1 MDVNAFR
8 PVLLHGRGDLQ
19 DDVMRNPTDYQIARG
34 YEAGH
39 DKAWHEKWGEGYG
52 DLTDEMIEYIEEK
65 TALCRNCKGYKCS
78 ECEV

>member
-1 MDVNAFR
+1 MQF
-8 PVLLHGRGDLQ
+8 
-19 DDVMRNPTDYQIARG
+19 DYYKTARG

-52 DLTDEMIEYIEEK
+52 ESTDEMIEYIEEK
-65 TALCRNCKGYKCS
+65 TALCRNCKGYKCG